1 MLLISLIILIIYFPN
16 HFTCLSC
23 FKCMTTNFTKDTCS
37 DPFNPIDN
45 RLENECLATSYGRN
59 GVFPARF
66 CVKISGIIVDIDKN
80 VNRSLLHKRLYLR
93 TCIIDN
99 IMDSTRSLDSTGNFR
114 LKNFNQIK
122 GVRMQGT
129 ISLCLHDGC
138 NHANVF
144 LTNQSMIIIFIPVML
159 THLVRSMCNFL

>member
-1 MLLISLIILIIYFPN
+1 MLLILLIIVIIYFPN
-16 HFTCLSC
+16 NLTCLSC
-23 FKCMTTNFTKDTCS
+23 FKCMTNDFPNDTCS

-45 RLENECLATSYGRN
+45 HLENECLASSYGKN
-59 GVFPARF
+59 GLFPARF
-66 CVKISGIIVDIDKN
+66 CVKISGIIVDVDRN

-114 LKNFNQIK
+114 LKNFHQIK

-129 ISLCLHDGC
+129 ITLCSHDGC
-138 NHANVF
+138 NHATIF
-144 LTNQSMIIIFIPVML
+144 LTNRSMLIIFLSFIL
-159 THLVRSMCNFL
+159 TNLFEFK